1 MATVLIHSLFSHVWS
16 IFLVILFFEGSVF
29 VHELG
34 HFLAA
39 RKCGVKVERFAIGFG
54 PAIWSFT
61 GKDGV
66 LYSICWIP
74 LGGYVLLPQLAD
86 LSEIEGESSVDVTKL
101 PPVSYGSKM
110 LIFVAGATFNI
121 LFAYLLACVLWAI
134 GTPESKE
141 TATTEIGFIIPKIE
155 VSAGVSVPSPA
166 LVGGLQVGDII
177 TQIDNDPVSDWNQV
191 RQDIT
196 MSSGRDQAGHPETTF
211 TVKRNNEIKTIVILP
226 LLATEDKLRQVGI
239 GPAFDLIV
247 YSITAGSLA
256 EKCGIKVKDQ
266 LVSIDG
272 VPLRSN
278 VTLGTYLENHQK
290 QSLVL
295 GVKRGSDIISLSI
308 PALATLKPD
317 ADFGL
322 AFDPGVKIIH
332 YSPFALVRDQFI
344 NSFHTLSSL
353 VNPHSD
359 IGLSKLSGPIGIIT
373 MLNRAAEVGLTSIMM
388 LTVMINVSLAVLNL
402 MPVPVLDGGQ
412 MLFATIGKLRGK
424 ALPTELVIKMQS
436 AFLILIL
443 CMVLYVSFFDVRR
456 IARDVQHSQVEAPKS
471 K

>member
-66 LYSICWIP
+66 LYSLCWIP

-86 LSEIEGESSVDVTKL
+86 LSEIEGESTVDITKL

-141 TATTEIGFIIPKIE
+141 TTTTEIGFIIPQIE
-155 VSAGVSVPSPA
+155 VANGLKVPSPA
-166 LVGGLQVGDII
+166 LVAGLRIGDVI
-177 TQIDNDPVSDWNQV
+177 TQVDGDSVNDWNQV
-191 RQDIT
+191 RQDIA
-196 MSSGRDQAGHPETTF
+196 MSSGRDATGHPQTLF
-211 TVKRNNEIKTIVILP
+211 TVRRNNEIKTIVVLP

-247 YSITAGSLA
+247 YSVSQGSLA
-256 EKCGIKVKDQ
+256 EKSGIKVNDEI
-266 LVSIDG
+266 VSIDS
-272 VPLRSN
+272 VRLRSN
-278 VTLGTYLENHQK
+278 VTLGEYLQAHENQAV
-290 QSLVL
+290 SL
-295 GVKRGSDIISLSI
+295 GVKRGSTLISLTVPPI
-308 PALATLKPD
+308 NTLSKD
-317 ADFGL
+317 SDFGL
-322 AFDPGVKIIH
+322 TFDPGVRIVH
-332 YSPFALVRDQFI
+332 YSPISLVRDQFM

-353 VNPHSD
+353 INPHSD

-373 MLNRAAEVGLTSIMM
+373 MLNRAAEVGLPAIMM

-402 MPVPVLDGGQ
+402 MPIPVLDGGQ
-412 MLFATIGKLRGK
+412 MLFATIGKIRGK
-424 ALPTELVIKMQS
+424 ALPNELLIKIQS

-443 CMVLYVSFFDVRR
+443 SMVLYVSFFDVRR
-456 IARDVQHSQVEAPKS
+456 IARDVQHAHTEATKS